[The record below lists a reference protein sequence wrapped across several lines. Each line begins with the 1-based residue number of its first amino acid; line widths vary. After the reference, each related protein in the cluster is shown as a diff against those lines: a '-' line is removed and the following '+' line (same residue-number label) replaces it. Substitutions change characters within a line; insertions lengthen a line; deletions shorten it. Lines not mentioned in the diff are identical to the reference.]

1 LASLPDLWDRK
12 TVMREIAKHDLYF
25 MAKIVLGYHWLTGPV
40 HSDFCRE
47 IERERNLSLYL
58 LPRGHCKTQVFT
70 IADGIRQY
78 IRHPAEPIAIVCDAL
93 KRSVKKTRA
102 IKWHFEKNVLFRQ
115 LFPDYTWENPFKQA
129 PKWTDEEFI
138 LPHHTGRQEPSF
150 QATSL
155 DNQPTG
161 LHFPIIKCDD
171 IVTPETCTTREQMDK
186 CRDGYGLMRSS
197 ILQTGG
203 NIQIAGTI
211 YDDGDLHCDMSKDGT
226 GYTVYRKPAIDPDT
240 GQALWP
246 EQFNLDVLT
255 AIRKDPTVGEYIF
268 SCNPGYA
275 PVWMADGTFKAIG
288 AIKPGEDVVGYVF
301 NHGQKAQIKR
311 AKVTE
316 VNSRMAE
323 TIKLTMESGREIIC
337 TPDHQWYTGR
347 FGTEIDRR
355 YDVPRKRPPYL
366 PAKVGRRLMHVIDP
380 PTGKKDS
387 REWAYLAGMIDG
399 EGACK
404 HGSTVITQS
413 RAKNPAVTARIEETL
428 SKLQIPFKIYRDKRG
443 YKSAEMFVING
454 GKQTKVD
461 IINYGQPAKAS
472 QLMQTIWDEPGSFI
486 DLQDKVVAITPH
498 KRERVYSMVT
508 ETGNY
513 VIWGYASKNCQY
525 LLDPSPEDTNA
536 YFKLTDF
543 GRYRERPKYL
553 NLYAAIDTALSEKT
567 TADYTS
573 IMIAGVNSDNRIYVL
588 DVIRGQ
594 WDALG
599 VATKMIETQKQH
611 KPLIWGCQ
619 GDNIIKAIGPFL
631 RKMMGE
637 QNTYINLQTV
647 TKQNQD
653 KIANV
658 RSIQGRVRQGY
669 VLLPE
674 RSINQPDWLQ
684 PLEHEIRR
692 FPRGEHDDQVDNLAT
707 VGHLMDSMAAAN
719 DKEKKLKDLVNQH
732 IDHIEGKKKP
742 SLEEAAHIEAQRF
755 IRNTRNQHRDRRIFH
770 DLD

>member
-1 LASLPDLWDRK
+1 MASLPTERDR
-12 TVMREIAKHDLYF
+12 TIALREAARRDLYF
-25 MAKIVLGYHWLTGPV
+25 LAKFILGYYWLTSPV

-58 LPRGHCKTQVFT
+58 LPRGHCKTQLFT
-70 IADGIRQY
+70 IADGVRQY
-78 IRHPAEPIAIVCDAL
+78 INAPTEPIAIVCDAL
-93 KRSVKKTRA
+93 KRSIKKSRA

-115 LFPDYTWENPFKQA
+115 LFPDLTWENPFKQS

-155 DNQPTG
+155 ENQPTG
-161 LHFPIIKCDD
+161 LHFPTIKCDD
-171 IVTPETCTTREQMDK
+171 IVTPETCTTRTQMDK
-186 CRDGYGLMRSS
+186 NRDAYGLMRSS

-211 YDDGDLHCDMSKDGT
+211 YDDGDLHCDMSRPGT
-226 GYTVYRKPAIDPDT
+226 GYIVYRKPAINPDT

-288 AIKPGEDVVGYVF
+288 EINPGDEVVGYVF
-301 NHGQKAQIKR
+301 GQGHKAHIKR
-311 AKVTE
+311 ARVTE

-323 TIKLTMESGREIIC
+323 TVKLTMESGREIIC

-355 YDVPRKRPPYL
+355 YDVPRTRPPYL

-380 PTGKKDS
+380 PSGNKQQ
-387 REWAYLAGMIDG
+387 REWAYL
-399 EGACK
+399 
-404 HGSTVITQS
+404 
-413 RAKNPAVTARIEETL
+413 
-428 SKLQIPFKIYRDKRG
+428 
-443 YKSAEMFVING
+443 
-454 GKQTKVD
+454 
-461 IINYGQPAKAS
+461 INYGQPAKAS
-472 QLMQTIWDEPGSFI
+472 QLMQTIWDEPGCFI

-498 KRERVYSMVT
+498 KNERVYSMAT
-508 ETGNY
+508 KTGNY

-543 GRYRERPKYL
+543 GRYWERPKYL
-553 NLYAAIDTALSEKT
+553 NLYAAIDTALSEST

-573 IMIAGVNSDNRIYVL
+573 IMIVGVSSDNRIYVL
-588 DVIRGQ
+588 DVIRGR
-594 WDALG
+594 WDALE
-599 VATKMIETQKQH
+599 VATKMLETQRKY

-619 GDNIIKAIGPFL
+619 GDNIIKAINPFL
-631 RKMMGE
+631 HKMMGE
-637 QNTYINLQTV
+637 QNTFINLQMV
-647 TKQNQD
+647 TRRNKD
-653 KIANV
+653 KIENG
-658 RSIQGRVRQGY
+658 RSIQGRTRQGY

-707 VGHLMDSMAAAN
+707 VGHLMDSMAAAR
-719 DKEKKLKDLVNQH
+719 DKEKKLRDQVNEH
-732 IDHIEGKKKP
+732 IDLIEGKKKP

-755 IRNTRNQHRDRRIFH
+755 VRNVRNQHRDRRIYH
-770 DLD
+770 DIE